1 MTKLSDFN
9 DSEIWLLFKRGE
21 DRAISYIYS
30 NYFPN
35 LYRYGLKFKV
45 DNSLIE
51 DTIQD
56 LFAELI
62 KNRETL
68 GETDNILFYLLKSF
82 RRKLFRK
89 MASTNRYD
97 LTGEITDNY
106 PFEVVWSAE
115 HDLIVEEESG
125 QRSTML
131 LKALSELTPRQKE
144 AVYLRFTKELD
155 YTAIAE
161 IMNISVEACRNL
173 ISKAI
178 FNIKKRVNGK
188 D

>member
-1 MTKLSDFN
+1 MTKLSSLT
-9 DSEIWLLFKRGE
+9 DSEIWHLFKKGE
-21 DRAISYIYS
+21 ERAISWIY
-30 NYFPN
+30 NKYFPN

-45 DNSLIE
+45 DTSLIE

-56 LFAELI
+56 LFTEMI

-82 RRKLFRK
+82 RRKLLRK

-97 LTGEITDNY
+97 LTGEKPDNY

-115 HDLIVEEESG
+115 HDLIVEEESR

-131 LKALSELTPRQKE
+131 LKALGELTPRQKE

-178 FNIKKRVNGK
+178 INMKKRISRK
-188 D
+188 S